1 MPLLTGWATGYVMSI
16 QDHSSILLGYGH
28 HPFLLQPTWLLMEKA
43 LCTRSAMY
51 YFSTR
56 VVVCS
61 TYILSSPP
69 SSPGHPGSSGNG
81 STSKTL
87 ARVAK
92 REVSFDVDLS
102 HVCSQAALRIG
113 KRPNFIVFLGDL
125 KTPKGHFEI
134 N

>member
-1 MPLLTGWATGYVMSI
+1 MKCPLDA
-16 QDHSSILLGYGH
+16 YGKGTMV
-28 HPFLLQPTWLLMEKA
+28 PDL
-43 LCTRSAMY
+43 LCTM

-113 KRPNFIVFLGDL
+113 KRP
-125 KTPKGHFEI
+125 PS
-134 N
+134 